1 MNFKNVL
8 ILSICGLISTNSF
21 SESNWEVITKDNEGM
36 YYEIK
41 TDSISSINQ
50 ACPRGTDKAW
60 IKPVVVEDKVQD
72 GLAVGDYN
80 LSLMYFDCGND
91 ALGVKSSTN

>member
-36 YYEIK
+36 YYEIRW
-41 TDSISSINQ
+41 
-50 ACPRGTDKAW
+50 C
-60 IKPVVVEDKVQD
+60 IKKYAEKKQIE
-72 GLAVGDYN
+72 
-80 LSLMYFDCGND
+80 F
-91 ALGVKSSTN
+91 